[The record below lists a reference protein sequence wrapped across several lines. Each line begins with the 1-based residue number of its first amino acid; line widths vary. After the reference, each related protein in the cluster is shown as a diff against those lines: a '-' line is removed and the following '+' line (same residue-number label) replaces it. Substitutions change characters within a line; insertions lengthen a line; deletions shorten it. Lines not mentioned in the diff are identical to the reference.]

1 MPAALPALPR
11 SAPDAEVQLR
21 LLELLS
27 EQSRRVPFAVS
38 FILVVM
44 ALMASNRLPLW
55 IIGTW
60 LAASLTI
67 LVVRRHWLSL
77 LPGRDDLPL
86 SLRLRIATVLSLVN
100 GVAHGLSLV
109 AFPMLD
115 DTERAFFSVLLLAVC
130 TGAVGTTSGHRPIYL
145 AYTVPVFVPL
155 PLLWAWSAATRQQG
169 WPEYSLALLTAIY
182 YWLLLGLA
190 RNAWKTFEESVRIRF
205 QESDLNAQLQAALAR
220 ANEASQ
226 AKTRFL
232 AAASHDLRQPLHTI
246 GLLVAALSLRPMAG
260 RDKEIINL
268 LSQVTMALSEQL
280 DELLDISRLDAG
292 VVQMERR
299 LVRLDEL
306 VRRHH
311 AETRGAAE
319 EKGLRAVV
327 GCEQPVH
334 AYTDPALL
342 LRILRNLTDNAIKFT
357 ESGYIAFDVVAD
369 GDHACIS
376 IADSGRGIVAEE
388 HQKVFE
394 EFYQVGNPERDRA
407 RGLGLGLSIVRR
419 LAKLL
424 AIDLNM
430 RSEPGKGT
438 RFELRLPLTYAHAQ
452 PVATAISLRSALNVK
467 VLVLDDERAVR
478 QGVRLLLEELGC
490 DCMEAGTTAEA
501 LACVA
506 HSRPDIVLAD
516 MRLRGTDTG
525 IAAVRAIREAVG
537 HIPALLVSGDTAPDR
552 LQEASRAGIRLLHK
566 PVSMEVLRGAIE
578 EATATAAR
586 GQR

>member
-1 MPAALPALPR
+1 MTAALPAPAR
-11 SAPDAEVQLR
+11 SAPDAEVDLR
-21 LLELLS
+21 FLELLA
-27 EQSRRVPFAVS
+27 EQSRRVPVAVS
-38 FILVVM
+38 CLLVVM
-44 ALMASNRLPLW
+44 ALMAANRLPHW
-55 IIGTW
+55 IP
-60 LAASLTI
+60 AAWFAVAVTI
-67 LVVRRHWLSL
+67 LLVRRRWLSV
-77 LPGRDDLPL
+77 LPKRSDLPL
-86 SLRLRIATVLSLVN
+86 ALRLRIATALSFVN
-100 GVAHGLSLV
+100 GAAHGMSLA
-109 AFPMLD
+109 AFPFLD
-115 DTERAFFSVLLLAVC
+115 ETERAFFSVLLLGLC
-130 TGAVGTTSGHRPIYL
+130 TGAVGTTTGHRNVYL
-145 AYTVPVFVPL
+145 AYAIPAFLPL
-155 PLLWAWSAATRQQG
+155 PLLWAWSPGPHARG
-169 WPEYSLALLTAIY
+169 WSEYSLAVLIALY
-182 YWLLLGLA
+182 FWLLVGLA
-190 RNAWKTFEESVRIRF
+190 SNAWKTFEKSVQIRF

-292 VVQMERR
+292 VVQIERR

-311 AETRGAAE
+311 AEMRGAIE
-319 EKGLRAVV
+319 EKGLRAILR
-327 GCEQPVH
+327 CEQPIH

-357 ESGYIAFDVVAD
+357 DSGFVAFDVVVD
-369 GDHACIS
+369 GDQACIS

-388 HQKVFE
+388 QQKVFE

-424 AIDLNM
+424 AIDMTM
-430 RSEPGKGT
+430 RSQPGEGT
-438 RFELRLPLTYAHAQ
+438 RFELRLPLTYAQ
-452 PVATAISLRSALNVK
+452 PQAAVPIASSRSALNAR

-490 DCMEAGTTAEA
+490 VCSEAGSTEEA
-501 LACVA
+501 LASVRQ
-506 HSRPDIVLAD
+506 SRPDIVLAD
-516 MRLRGTDTG
+516 MRLRGDDGG
-525 IAAVRAIREAVG
+525 IAAVRAIRDAVG
-537 HIPALLVSGDTAPDR
+537 PIPALLVSGDTAPDR

-566 PVSMEVLRGAIE
+566 PVSMDVLRSAIE
-578 EATATAAR
+578 EATAPKGTP
-586 GQR
+586 